1 MDPPCDVGADFSM
14 DIEVG
19 GETFHKEPNLLE
31 QIAYRDTWGRAA
43 DSFLAMIYERLL
55 LMRDPLHEANAD
67 FVTLTM
73 SAVKLSTSTPD
84 DGETGLK
91 RTYQFTAYFN
101 SAGGASLA
109 TQATTIQ
116 VQDSAA

>member
-67 FVTLTM
+67 FVQIRE
-73 SAVKLSTSTPD
+73 
-84 DGETGLK
+84 ET
-91 RTYQFTAYFN
+91 FTVCADVN
-101 SAGGASLA
+101 SQLVF
-109 TQATTIQ
+109 TT
-116 VQDSAA
+116 